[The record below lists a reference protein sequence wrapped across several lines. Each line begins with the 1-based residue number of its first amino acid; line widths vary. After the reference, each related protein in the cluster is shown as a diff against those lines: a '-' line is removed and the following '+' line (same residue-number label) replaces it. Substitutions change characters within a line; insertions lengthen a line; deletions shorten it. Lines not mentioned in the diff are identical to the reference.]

1 MGLLDGLS
9 SALTSAERFSRE
21 QGVLQAGVGVR
32 VMEDIECVFRLR
44 PNPECR
50 RGRGFPYLDP

>member
-1 MGLLDGLS
+1 MAILDGLW

-32 VMEDIECVFRLR
+32 MMEDIESVFRLR
-44 PNPECR
+44 PNPER
-50 RGRGFPYLDP
+50 RRSRGFPYLDP